1 MDQLNK
7 QKMPIRVQSKV
18 NIHLSSTTKPQSNA
32 KT

>member
-7 QKMPIRVQSKV
+7 QKMPTQVQSKV
-18 NIHLSSTTKPQSNA
+18 NIHLSSTSKPQPNA